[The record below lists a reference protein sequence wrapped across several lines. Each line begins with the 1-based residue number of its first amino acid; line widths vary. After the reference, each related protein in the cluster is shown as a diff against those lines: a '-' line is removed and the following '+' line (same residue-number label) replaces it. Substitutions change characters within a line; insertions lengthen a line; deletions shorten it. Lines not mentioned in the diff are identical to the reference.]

1 MLAVAIV
8 AIGVLGPAPARPS
21 PSTGPSD
28 PQLALG
34 PSPTPANSLYPEIA
48 SLTGVPRFFPAPT
61 DIRTSWL
68 AENVTLSLA
77 ADGTRLFFVTGGTTL
92 QSTVIGSGSPP
103 TVIATVP
110 ECQTIAQ
117 VAAAGNVLGFVETA
131 PVGARSAAGCV
142 QSSSVAW
149 SIWLSDIN
157 GAHKRRVASGVRQV
171 NSDVTRAHP
180 VRLGLTS
187 RAFAYDRPNSPGL
200 VPTGET
206 IVVNDVATGK
216 RLWAVQTE
224 AAVIDLMFGGS
235 TIGVLDR
242 EPALRLSI
250 ATEGSPGL
258 TPFAFPLSSAALS
271 DDGRY
276 VSWDT
281 VADSASGVASGL
293 ATTDLTSG
301 VTSLLAVP
309 SEADRPAPLRPTVAT
324 TGSGAAVAWFQTV
337 KDGIVYPAVDISG
350 AATGGLY
357 STVQA
362 PLWISLNGNI
372 MTMVATDS
380 DGRYTVAYAVDLSG
394 SGFADS

>member
-1 MLAVAIV
+1 
-8 AIGVLGPAPARPS
+8 
-21 PSTGPSD
+21 
-28 PQLALG
+28 LALG
-34 PSPTPANSLYPEIA
+34 PSPTPADSLYPEIA

-68 AENVTLSLA
+68 AENVTPSLA
-77 ADGTRLFFVTGGTTL
+77 ADGARLFFVTGGTTL
-92 QSTVIGSGSPP
+92 ETTAIGSGSLP
-103 TVIATVP
+103 TVIATVAD
-110 ECQTIAQ
+110 CHTIAQ
-117 VAAAGNVLGFVETA
+117 VAAAGNVVGFVEIA
-131 PVGARSAAGCV
+131 PVGARSYDGCV
-142 QSSSVAW
+142 ASSSVTW

-157 GAHKRRVASGVRQV
+157 GAHKRRVASGIRLT
-171 NSDVTRAHP
+171 NSDLTRAHP
-180 VRLGLTS
+180 VWLGLTPS
-187 RAFAYDRPNSPGL
+187 AFAYDRPNSPGL
-200 VPTGET
+200 APTGET
-206 IVVNDVATGK
+206 IVVNDVKTGK

-242 EPALRLSI
+242 EPTLRLSI
-250 ATEGSPGL
+250 ATADSPSL
-258 TPFAFPLSSAALS
+258 TPFAFPASSAALS

-281 VADSASGVASGL
+281 AANSSSGVPAGL

-309 SEADRPAPLRPTVAT
+309 SEADRPAPLRPTVTT
-324 TGSGAAVAWFQTV
+324 TGTGAAVAWFETL
-337 KDGIVYPAVDISG
+337 KDGIVYPAVDIAG
-350 AATGGLY
+350 AAIGGLY

-362 PLWISLNGNI
+362 PLWIALSGHI

-394 SGFADS
+394 SGFAHS